1 MATYIIVPQGVVNS
15 YRVRDESGLFEL
27 DPIKLHNRNAYAL
40 PVVVLEVEAFRSL
53 RPDLNTFAQETLTV
67 EDFSWWHNQEEI

>member
-15 YRVRDESGLFEL
+15 YRVRSADGFYAL

-40 PVVVLEVEAFRSL
+40 PVAVLDVEAFRGL
-53 RPDLNTFAQETLTV
+53 RPDLNTFAQEEL
-67 EDFSWWHNQEEI
+67 ELDAFEWFHNQEPL